1 MSAVRP
7 SRPPASVDAPAA
19 TDPSSQRSPTL
30 FIVEDHAALRRGVE
44 LLMRSEGVRVVG
56 TAGDAAA
63 AAELIP
69 RRRPDVVLADI
80 GLPGES
86 GVELARRLLEEDPEL
101 GILLYTGLDDAGALR
116 EALDCGARGFALKAG
131 DPGELIAA
139 ISLVAAGQ
147 GYVDPRLE
155 PLLFARSTTEEIRI
169 LSVREREVLA
179 LLADGMSGEEVAKR
193 LFLSP
198 ETVRTHIRNTMAK
211 LEADTR
217 VHAIAIALRRGEI
230 SL

>member
-86 GVELARRLLEEDPEL
+86 GVELARRLREDPEL

>member
-1 MSAVRP
+1 
-7 SRPPASVDAPAA
+7 
-19 TDPSSQRSPTL
+19 
-30 FIVEDHAALRRGVE
+30 
-44 LLMRSEGVRVVG
+44 
-56 TAGDAAA
+56 
-63 AAELIP
+63 
-69 RRRPDVVLADI
+69 
-80 GLPGES
+80 
-86 GVELARRLLEEDPEL
+86 
-101 GILLYTGLDDAGALR
+101 
-116 EALDCGARGFALKAG
+116 
-131 DPGELIAA
+131 
-139 ISLVAAGQ
+139 
-147 GYVDPRLE
+147 VDPRLE

-179 LLADGMSGEEVAKR
+179 LLPDGMSGEDVAKR

>member
-1 MSAVRP
+1 MSAVPHPGTPESPQAPSDGDEP
-7 SRPPASVDAPAA
+7 SRD
-19 TDPSSQRSPTL
+19 SPTL
-30 FIVEDHAALRRGVE
+30 FIVDDHAALRRGVE
-44 LLMRSEGVRVVG
+44 LLVRSEGVQVVG

-86 GVELARRLLEEDPEL
+86 GVELARRLLEDDPEL
-101 GILLYTGLDDAGALR
+101 GILLYTGLDDPGALR
-116 EALDCGARGFALKAG
+116 AALDCGARGFALKAG

-139 ISLVAAGQ
+139 IRLVAAGE

-155 PLLFARSTTEEIRI
+155 PLLFARSTTDGIRV
-169 LSVREREVLA
+169 LSPREREVLA
-179 LLADGMSGEEVAKR
+179 LLADGLSGEDVAHR

-198 ETVRTHIRNTMAK
+198 ETIRTHVKNTMAK

>member
-1 MSAVRP
+1 MLNARS
-7 SRPPASVDAPAA
+7 APAA
-19 TDPSSQRSPTL
+19 SHGPPAVVEPGAVASITL
-30 FIVEDHAALRRGVE
+30 FLVEDHPALRKGVE
-44 LLMRSEGVRVVG
+44 LLVRSDGLHVVG
-56 TAGDAAA
+56 TAGDAET

-69 RRRPDVVLADI
+69 RRRPDVALVDI
-80 GLPGES
+80 GLPGQS
-86 GVELARRLLEEDPEL
+86 GVELARTLLSGQPDL
-101 GILLYTGLDDAGALR
+101 GVLLYTGLDDPEALR

-131 DPGELIAA
+131 DPAELLGA
-139 ISLVAAGQ
+139 IRLVAAGES
-147 GYVDPRLE
+147 YVDPRLE
-155 PLLFARSTTEEIRI
+155 PLIFARSTTEEIHV
-169 LSVREREVLA
+169 LSAREREVLA
-179 LLADGMSGEEVAKR
+179 LLADGMSGEDVAKR

>member
-1 MSAVRP
+1 MLNARS
-7 SRPPASVDAPAA
+7 APAA
-19 TDPSSQRSPTL
+19 SHGPPAVVEPGAVASITL
-30 FIVEDHAALRRGVE
+30 FLVEDHPALRKGVE
-44 LLMRSEGVRVVG
+44 LLVRSDGLHVVG
-56 TAGDAAA
+56 TAGDAET

-69 RRRPDVVLADI
+69 RRRPDVALVDI
-80 GLPGES
+80 GLPGQS
-86 GVELARRLLEEDPEL
+86 GVELARTLLSGQPDL
-101 GILLYTGLDDAGALR
+101 GVLLYTGLDDPEALR

-131 DPGELIAA
+131 DPGELLAA
-139 ISLVAAGQ
+139 IRLVAAGES
-147 GYVDPRLE
+147 YVDPRLE
-155 PLLFARSTTEEIRI
+155 PLIFARSTTEEIRI

>member
-80 GLPGES
+80 SPES
-86 GVELARRLLEEDPEL
+86 PVSNWLGASSRRTPSWASSSTPDSTTRAR
-101 GILLYTGLDDAGALR
+101 
-116 EALDCGARGFALKAG
+116 CGR
-131 DPGELIAA
+131 
-139 ISLVAAGQ
+139 
-147 GYVDPRLE
+147 
-155 PLLFARSTTEEIRI
+155 RSTA
-169 LSVREREVLA
+169 ERA
-179 LLADGMSGEEVAKR
+179 ASR
-193 LFLSP
+193 
-198 ETVRTHIRNTMAK
+198 
-211 LEADTR
+211 
-217 VHAIAIALRRGEI
+217 
-230 SL
+230 